1 MGPPPS
7 TKTARRL
14 QLICKVLFIVQ
25 GLAVARTLLGL
36 VMSLFSGYLSSML
49 WLSLVNLLFPALLLI
64 GTAMVMERSN
74 QRYAWVAVVILTGLT
89 PLLFTGYSPFGS
101 SAERTSCSAASVVPR
116 YVEPGLLRSTYD
128 ALRF

>member
-74 QRYAWVAVVILTGLT
+74 QRYAWVAVVILIGLT
-89 PLLFTGYSPFGS
+89 PLLFTGYSLFWLLRGTHLVLRSIGS
-101 SAERTSCSAASVVPR
+101 S
-116 YVEPGLLRSTYD
+116 
-128 ALRF
+128 